1 MNNIT
6 KDIFLNTGVCPTLG
20 WLLRSE
26 EEIEQFSVKALTLGE
41 QFRIDQG
48 LDIHNR
54 ARHIFPDGILVDR
67 KNLDKAIKETE
78 ELMNKPSLTTILEAT
93 FFVGDYATKAD
104 ILKRK
109 SDGWHLFEVKS
120 GVNEKPEHIDDMAYT
135 TMVFQKAGYKIS
147 AVSLLLI
154 SKDYR
159 LGMKDEDLFVEIDYT
174 DKVLARSIE
183 FLAILFD
190 YVKSVTSA
198 PTKPTPELRRECKA
212 CPLFR
217 DCVGKDIINHVLEIP
232 RLTQTKFDQLK
243 ELDITC
249 IEDIPDEFPL
259 TDNQSRVRNC
269 VISQQPSVNDQL
281 KSDLSG
287 IMWPAYYLDFE
298 TVMTAIPL
306 FPDIAPYTQLPT
318 QYSLHKLSDINT
330 IIDHREYLADSCRDC
345 RKEFAVHLINDL
357 EDSSSGSII
366 VYSSFE
372 KTTMTKL
379 GQLYPELADRL
390 NTLIER
396 LVDLEAIIRKNYYHP
411 EFHGSTSIKATL
423 PALVSELSYSDLEI
437 AEGDSASAAFAYL
450 AQGKYSEGDEIE
462 DIRNKLLRYCER
474 DTLAMVKLQQK
485 LIGCIA

>member
-6 KDIFLNTGVCPTLG
+6 KDIFLNTSVCPTLG
-20 WLLRSE
+20 WLLRSG
-26 EEIEQFSVKALTLGE
+26 EEIEQLSVEALTLAE
-41 QFRIDQG
+41 QFRIEQG

-54 ARHIFPDGILVDR
+54 ARQLFPDGILVER

-78 ELMNKPSLTTILEAT
+78 ELMNKLSVSTTLEAT
-93 FFVGDYATKAD
+93 FLVDDYATKAD

-109 SDGWHLFEVKS
+109 GDGWHLFETKS

-135 TMVFQKAGYKIS
+135 AMVFQKAGYKIS

-159 LGMKDEDLFVEIDYT
+159 LGMKDEDLFIEIDYT
-174 DKVLARSIE
+174 DKILARSTE
-183 FLAILFD
+183 FQALLFD

-198 PTKPTPELRRECKA
+198 PTKPVPDLRRECKA

-243 ELDITC
+243 GLNIHC

-281 KSDLSG
+281 KSDLSS
-287 IMWPAYYLDFE
+287 IIWPAYYLDFE

-306 FPDIAPYTQLPT
+306 YPDIAPYTQLPT
-318 QYSLHKLSDINT
+318 QYSIHKLSDIKT

-357 EDSSSGSII
+357 EDKGSII

-379 GQLYPELADRL
+379 GQIYPELADQL

-411 EFHGSTSIKATL
+411 EFHGSTSIKVTL

-450 AQGKYSEGDEIE
+450 AQGKYSEENEVE

-474 DTLAMVKLQQK
+474 DTLAMVKLHEK
-485 LIGCIA
+485 LMGCIG